1 MSKNANK
8 NSVSGQNDEKI
19 INKSKTVLQKPEDY
33 SPSSTIYKAY
43 SNGIFPAAHKI
54 LFNAICRALNGKSE
68 GNVDFNAVLE
78 DAQMHRSSALQIIKH
93 MTAWGILSVSFNS
106 TQIIGEQRKSWAF
119 VTILNNPEAPVL
131 PKSA

>member
-8 NSVSGQNDEKI
+8 NSVSGQNDEKL
-19 INKSKTVLQKPEDY
+19 INKSKSVLEKPEDY

-43 SNGIFPAAHKI
+43 SNGIFPATHKI

-68 GNVDFNAVLE
+68 GEVDFNAVLE
-78 DAQMHRSSALQIIKH
+78 DAKMHRSSALHIIRH
-93 MTAWGILSVSFNS
+93 MTAWGILSLSFNS
-106 TQIIGEQRKSWAF
+106 SQVIGEKRKSWAF
-119 VTILNNPEAPVL
+119 VKILNNPEVPVL

>member
-54 LFNAICRALNGKSE
+54 LFNAICRALNGQS
-68 GNVDFNAVLE
+68 VDF
-78 DAQMHRSSALQIIKH
+78 I
-93 MTAWGILSVSFNS
+93 
-106 TQIIGEQRKSWAF
+106 
-119 VTILNNPEAPVL
+119 
-131 PKSA
+131 